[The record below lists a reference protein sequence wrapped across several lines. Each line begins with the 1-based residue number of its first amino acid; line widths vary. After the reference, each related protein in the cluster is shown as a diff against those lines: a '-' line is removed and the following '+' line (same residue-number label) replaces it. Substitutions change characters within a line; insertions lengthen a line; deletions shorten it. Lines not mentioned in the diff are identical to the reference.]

1 MAETRALTLR
11 LPPADYARLEGKA
24 KRLGVRPGT
33 LARMLVHA
41 ALDATSTTRDLAGV
55 VARARDRASRL
66 PSADA
71 VALIR
76 AGRDELERRAQGR
89 S

>member
-1 MAETRALTLR
+1 MTESRALTLR
-11 LPPADYARLEGKA
+11 LPPADYARLEGEA

-41 ALDATSTTRDLAGV
+41 ALDTTSTARGLASV
-55 VARARDRASRL
+55 VARVRARASRL
-66 PSADA
+66 PSVDA

-76 AGRDELERRAQGR
+76 AGRDELEARAPGR

>member
-1 MAETRALTLR
+1 MTETRALTLR
-11 LPPADYARLEGKA
+11 LPPADYARLEGEA

-55 VARARDRASRL
+55 VARVRDRASRL

-71 VALIR
+71 VALVR
-76 AGRDELERRAQGR
+76 AGRDELEARAPER